1 MMFYTNVGIDMTRE
15 KVVYETADKIMVE
28 VLIVDDSV
36 WLNRKQLA
44 ALYERDVKT
53 IGKHI
58 NNILKNKKYNSATIA
73 RFATV
78 QQEGSRVVERQV
90 EYYSLS
96 IILDIGLKVNSN
108 RSSQFRIW
116 ADEILKGYI
125 TQTKDDP
132 DKYQSVNIIT
142 DKIHNVRG
150 SIVML
155 DKDLA
160 GFYNTDTRT
169 LKQAVRRNI
178 GRFPSDFMFELND
191 GDIKSMVSQ
200 SVIPSPKY
208 FGGAKPFAFTEQGV
222 SMLSAVI
229 KTHIAVEVSVRII
242 RAFVE
247 IKRLALS
254 KSLIQNRVK
263 QLEVKQIE
271 TDSKLIQLFNAI
283 DDRSII
289 PNQGV
294 FFDGQIFDAHKLVSD
309 IVRKAKK
316 QIVLI
321 DNYIDDSVLTLLSK
335 KDNNVRCAIYTKIVS
350 KRLELDVEKFNLQ
363 YGKLDLYKFDKSHDR
378 FLIIDS
384 EVVYHIGAS
393 LKDLGRKWF
402 AFSKMDKGSV
412 ESILNSINI

>member
-1 MMFYTNVGIDMTRE
+1 MFYTNVGIDMTRE
-15 KVVYETADKIMVE
+15 KVVYETTDQTKFE
-28 VLIVDDSV
+28 VFIADDSV
-36 WLNRKQLA
+36 WPNRKQIA
-44 ALYERDVKT
+44 ELYERDVKT

-58 NNILKNKKYNSATIA
+58 NNILKNKQYNAATIA

-90 EYYSLS
+90 AYYSL
-96 IILDIGLKVNSN
+96 IIIIDIGIKINSK
-108 RSSQFRIW
+108 RTSHFHIW
-116 ADEILKGYI
+116 ADKILKEYI
-125 TQTKDDP
+125 TQTKDGP
-132 DKYQSVNIIT
+132 DKYLSVNIIT
-142 DKIHNVRG
+142 DRLFNVRG
-150 SIVML
+150 SVVML

-160 GFYNTDTRT
+160 VFYKTDTRT
-169 LKQAVRRNI
+169 LKQAVKRNLE
-178 GRFPSDFMFELND
+178 RFPSDFMFELD
-191 GDIKSMVSQ
+191 EDDIKSMVSQ

-208 FGGAKPFAFTEQGV
+208 FGRAKPFVFTEQGV

-254 KSLIQNRVK
+254 KPHIQKRVE

-271 TDSKLIQLFNAI
+271 TDSKLIQLFKAI

-402 AFSKMDKGSV
+402 AFSKMDRGSV